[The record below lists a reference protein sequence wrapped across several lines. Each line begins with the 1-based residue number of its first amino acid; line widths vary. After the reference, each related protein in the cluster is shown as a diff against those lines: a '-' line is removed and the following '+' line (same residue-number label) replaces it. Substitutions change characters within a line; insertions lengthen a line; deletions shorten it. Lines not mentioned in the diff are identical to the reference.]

1 MKKKRTMIAII
12 LAVVIVAAVGAGVGV
27 WYCVNY
33 GGTVTESGLESL
45 EEDPGN
51 VPDDNWSARY

>member
-1 MKKKRTMIAII
+1 MKKKRTMIVI
-12 LAVVIVAAVGAGVGV
+12 LLVVVIVVALGTGAGV
-27 WYCVNY
+27 WYYMNY
-33 GGTVTESGLESL
+33 GGTVTEAGLEPL

>member
-12 LAVVIVAAVGAGVGV
+12 LAIVIVAAVGAGVGV
-27 WYCVNY
+27 WYYVNY
-33 GGTVTESGLESL
+33 GGTVTESGLEPL

>member
-1 MKKKRTMIAII
+1 MKKKRTMIVIL
-12 LAVVIVAAVGAGVGV
+12 LAVVIVAALGTGIGV
-27 WYCVNY
+27 WYCMNH
-33 GGTVTESGLESL
+33 GGMVTESGLEPL

>member
-12 LAVVIVAAVGAGVGV
+12 LAIVIVAAVGAGVGV
-27 WYCVNY
+27 WYYINY
-33 GGTVTESGLESL
+33 GGTITESGLESL

>member
-1 MKKKRTMIAII
+1 MKKKRIMVAII
-12 LAVVIVAAVGAGVGV
+12 LAIVIVAAVGAGVGF
-27 WYCVNY
+27 WYYVNY